1 MNICL
6 LNLDYTPY
14 RTAGLTIYGE
24 LLARG
29 LCDAGHRVTMIA
41 SRRGSSPSDEEMD
54 GVRVLRVPIGPTDW
68 AGFGLQAARLLRR
81 LQRSERFDVVHFLDV
96 RFAWAYRG
104 DCVASLFESFW
115 QRLHAHNNRP
125 YSHSLPNLVWRYAYF
140 VAINATLQR
149 WAVAHPRLMIAAS
162 QAARDEF
169 IQHYAVRPE
178 RIVMVPLGIDT
189 DQFRRRDSKELR
201 QSLRL
206 EGKRVILYVGFS
218 TPRKGVEYLGQ
229 ALDGLGPDT
238 RLLLVGKWEPG
249 YRDTFYRSLSVE
261 ARSRVAEAGYVAD
274 ELLPVYYSL
283 ADVFVF
289 PSLLEGFGLPVVEA
303 MACGTPVIVARTSS
317 LPEVVGDAGLLVPPM
332 DPQALTQALQT
343 LLGNDELRQRL
354 GQRGRERAEGIYSRE
369 HMVAGTLEA
378 YRAFMGQRKGRE
390 AQGTAKRPRSVA

>member
-6 LNLDYTPY
+6 LNLDYTPH
-14 RTAGLTIYGE
+14 RTAGLAVYGE

-41 SRRGSSPSDEEMD
+41 ARRGSLPPDEEID
-54 GVRVLRVPIGPTDW
+54 GVHVLRVPIGPTDW

-81 LQRSERFDVVHFLDV
+81 SERFDVVHFLDV
-96 RFAWAYRG
+96 HFAWAYRG
-104 DCVASLFESFW
+104 DCVASLFQSFW
-115 QRLHAHNNRP
+115 QRLHARNNRP
-125 YSHSLPNLVWRYAYF
+125 YSHSLPNLAWRYAYF
-140 VAINATLQR
+140 VAVNATLQR
-149 WAVAHPRLMIAAS
+149 WGVAHPRLMIAAS

-178 RIVMVPLGIDT
+178 RIVTVPLGIDT
-189 DQFRRRDSKELR
+189 HHFRRRDSKEMR
-201 QSLRL
+201 KSLGL
-206 EGKRVILYVGFS
+206 DGKRVILYVGFS

-238 RLLLVGKWEPG
+238 RLLLVGKWEKG
-249 YRDTFYRSLSVE
+249 YRDTFYRSLSAE
-261 ARSRVAEAGYVAD
+261 ARSRVVEAGYVAD
-274 ELLPVYYSL
+274 DLLPVYYSL

-303 MACGTPVIVARTSS
+303 MACGTPVIATNTSS

-332 DPQALTQALQT
+332 DPRALAQALQT
-343 LLGNDELRQRL
+343 LLGDDELRQRL

-378 YRAFMGQRKGRE
+378 YRAFMGQRDGRE
-390 AQGTAKRPRSVA
+390 A